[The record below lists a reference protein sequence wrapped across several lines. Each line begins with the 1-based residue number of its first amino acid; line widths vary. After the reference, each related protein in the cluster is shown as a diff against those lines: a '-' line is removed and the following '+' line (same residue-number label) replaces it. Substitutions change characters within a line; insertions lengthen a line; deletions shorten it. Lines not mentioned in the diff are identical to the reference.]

1 MIMRNCCCCKVTT
14 GSIILGVLTLIS
26 SAIILI
32 PLVGYLLE
40 VDIDGL
46 NVIQSNQKVM
56 EKVLEDGLE
65 RHTWTTEAVNDI
77 MSQVRSW
84 LPTIILVCALYA
96 GVTAIFSLL
105 LIIGVSC
112 QVRCLMIP
120 FLILSMLDIILS
132 GTVGI
137 VVVVALFYIQLVYGG
152 VATVVY
158 LLAAVVSL
166 YCWATVLSAY
176 KYLGT
181 SLDQSGYIYSPVT
194 PSKEIPQYY
203 PSAPQYFPMDDY
215 NSASTRR

>member
-77 MSQVRSW
+77 MTQVRSW

-112 QVRCLMIP
+112 QV
-120 FLILSMLDIILS
+120 IILNF
-132 GTVGI
+132 I
-137 VVVVALFYIQLVYGG
+137 VANGHHLLRRTYFNKTCVDILYTFNWILFECFPLGM
-152 VATVVY
+152 
-158 LLAAVVSL
+158 LLKLMNHV
-166 YCWATVLSAY
+166 
-176 KYLGT
+176 
-181 SLDQSGYIYSPVT
+181 P
-194 PSKEIPQYY
+194 
-203 PSAPQYFPMDDY
+203 
-215 NSASTRR
+215 

>member
-46 NVIQSNQKVM
+46 NVIQNNQKVM

-112 QVRCLMIP
+112 RV
-120 FLILSMLDIILS
+120 IILNF
-132 GTVGI
+132 I
-137 VVVVALFYIQLVYGG
+137 VAIIYCDELTLIKHVWTFS
-152 VATVVY
+152 T
-158 LLAAVVSL
+158 LL
-166 YCWATVLSAY
+166 
-176 KYLGT
+176 
-181 SLDQSGYIYSPVT
+181 I
-194 PSKEIPQYY
+194 
-203 PSAPQYFPMDDY
+203 
-215 NSASTRR
+215 